1 MKYGTNDFLQ
11 CESSLRNSYENS
23 EAPDKFLN
31 GNYVVRRT
39 TVEKKEQNPHIEW
52 F

>member
-11 CESSLRNSYENS
+11 CESNLKNSCKNS
-23 EAPDKFLN
+23 EAPDKVLN

-39 TVEKKEQNPHIEW
+39 PVEKTEQNPHIEW